1 MLEGLVATL
10 LNRFLGMYVENFD
23 TKQLNIGIWSGDVKL
38 RNLQLRKEALD
49 QLHLPLNVVKGHLG
63 QLILQ
68 IPWSN
73 LRGKPVRVTIED
85 VFLLAAPKEVA
96 EYDHEEEE
104 ARAYSVKMEKLENAE
119 LLKERNAEGMSSEE
133 QQKNQSFTAQLVT
146 AIVNNLQITIKN
158 IHVRYEDTI
167 ADPGHPFTL
176 GITLQNFSAVSTD
189 ENWKPT
195 FIQAS
200 SGTTFKLATL
210 DALAVYWDTDA
221 ALLGSG
227 KGSQADKEDQTLT
240 NEELLSKFRNLIV
253 SGDNAS
259 LQEHQF
265 ILKPVSGRAGLEI
278 DNLGRIDRPKLKA
291 RLLFEEL
298 GFVVDEDQ
306 YRDALMLVDLF
317 HYFKRHQEYKRYE
330 PKSKPKED
338 PKAWFRFAGTA
349 ILNNI
354 HERNRRWTW
363 DFFRERRDNRKRY
376 IELFKKRKKEESLS
390 PDETKELVELEKTSS
405 YEDLRFWRSLAR
417 NQLRKENIGV
427 KKEPQ
432 SQTWS
437 QWLWGGG
444 KAEKAEHADE
454 SQMSEEQRKELY
466 NVIDWDE
473 KKALSSAVDTPK
485 DVVKAQIE
493 MSLRTGSFT
502 LRRDPQGTK
511 IEILRLLF
519 DSFALKFLQR
529 PESFL
534 AEISLEGMRLYDG
547 TTPGNLHPQI
557 IKIRNSPAEPVE
569 EDDDDEKPGA
579 AEGKIEDLVMP
590 MKEASTKHFFYMAFE
605 NNPLDGSADTALS
618 VELKGFEIIY
628 NAAFVVGIVKFFKPP
643 ERHMES
649 VGALL
654 ESAGAAVEGFRQQT
668 RAGLEF
674 ALEEHKT
681 INAHLDLQ
689 APLIIIPDSVTEPS
703 RLCLMVDAGH
713 ARLNSE
719 LVDKATIREVQ
730 SKQKQ
735 KYTDEDY
742 QQLEDLMYDRFLL
755 KLDSTQILVGKTI
768 EETRSQLQLAGLSQS
783 KNFHVVDRINI
794 DFKIETCIVPKA
806 SGLTKFRII
815 GHLPILHASLSDEK
829 YKSLMR
835 IIDIAVPK
843 FNEDISNNNDAAA
856 VTSQP
861 ASSYQGDAL
870 AISRSAAINED
881 FDLDGSSDDESNTTD
896 SNQKVAERE
905 ILYKRRAFEFIFK
918 VDKLQGSLYKSTSPD
933 GSNDQLLVELVA
945 ENFQLQFYQRLYD
958 INAELSLEAL
968 FVEDNIE
975 KNPLPEFRNILSS
988 KDLEESTSKEKLLQL
1003 KFVKVDS
1010 KSPEFESTYESIA
1023 TNLEVYLSTINLVI
1037 TRKTVLTLLD
1047 FVLVTF
1053 ANNDKAIEQR
1063 KPDLKEISGD
1073 GKEISEQQPP
1083 PEASSEDR
1091 TRIKANL
1098 NTISI
1103 MLNNDGIRLATAS
1116 LRTANV
1122 DLFLIGKD
1130 LKLSARLGDLSV
1142 VDDVNEGVPADSP
1155 LRQLISIEGDEL
1167 ADFKYEKYDLDSES
1181 YPGYASSVYLRSGS
1195 LRVNFLTEPIRKIM
1209 DFSVK
1214 FGKMQAVFNA
1224 AREAAAQ
1231 QASQMQENASDM
1243 HFDILVKTPIIVF
1256 PKMVVTDEPESDQ
1269 LTAELGEIY
1278 AKNEFSRLDD
1288 TPNAQKANKISAGI
1302 RNVRLNSRLHYEM
1315 SKWEDLELLDKVD
1328 LHFDATMIDH
1338 EVGIRRPEIELRG
1351 TLSKVHLRITQKQLQ
1366 FMLELSRSIPA
1377 AFASDPAEL
1386 SEEDI
1391 EQEFAVTDTKPTKE
1405 ATILERKLDPES
1417 DAVTSQSPEIRT
1429 TPTSWTKIDMIFKA
1443 GALTLELIQASETE
1457 PVKDLDAASLSV
1469 FSLNDTKIKMRMIND
1484 GSLESELLIRSF
1496 TISDTRKRETNKF
1509 RKIMS
1514 LFNREVKQQ
1523 FMANLSVSGGA
1534 TKEAVVILTIDSPK
1548 IILALDYIF
1557 AILDFVNRATSVEDN
1572 NVIEEAG
1579 DDDDDLSDISEDLL
1593 SHNERQSKETSK
1605 KGDGS
1610 ATTNVSFRLN
1620 LVDAQVVLLANPAS
1634 SISEAIVLGTK
1645 HVLLAKQHATAL
1657 QVDKVGMFLCRMDK
1671 FETSR
1676 LRILDDFSIQATV
1689 DMQAQ
1694 NQTSPFTLISVNI
1707 DPLTLRLSL
1716 RDILL
1721 ALQTISKASELSG
1734 SGQNKENYIEPAK
1747 LKEIKGTTDKD
1758 RIATTLRHGTS
1769 TAKKTRK
1776 SEKIRE
1782 AQTLT
1787 QRSNSN
1793 DKSGVIRKEEMKIDI
1808 QGLRVVLIGDTHEL
1822 PMVDW
1827 NVKKFAVEINDWS
1840 SAMIVST
1847 SLETLINVFN
1857 FSKSTWEPL
1866 MEPWSLGFHLSKDP
1880 DTGKMSADLFSR
1892 KSVDFTFTTATIA
1905 LASHSAQFLSTDED
1919 VLSKPRGMESPYRF
1933 RNYTGFDL
1941 HVWAASDSGNDGPSA
1956 KLADGEEIPWRF
1968 EDPSTTRENLAPEGV
1983 TGIVGIRLNGS
1994 GFDSIERITVNREAE
2009 NLYGLIPKKD
2019 NVQHRMAVEIKLGTD
2034 SVKYVTFRSPLLVE
2048 NMTQI
2053 PFELGIFNHESGDLL
2068 KIVNIAPGDARPAP
2082 IGSAYIHS
2090 LLIRP
2095 DQGFGYQWSTERL
2108 YWRDIVKRPVKTLMC
2123 YGEQSN
2129 NSPPFYIQT
2138 CSVYDKKNPLTK

>member
-49 QLHLPLNVVKGHLG
+49 QLHLPLNVIKGHLG

-104 ARAYSVKMEKLENAE
+104 ARSYSLKMEKLENAE
-119 LLKERNAEGMSSEE
+119 LLKDRNSEGMSPEE
-133 QQKNQSFTAQLVT
+133 QQKNQSFTATLVT

-158 IHVRYEDTI
+158 IHIRYEDTI

-176 GITLQNFSAVSTD
+176 GVTLRNFSAVSTD

-195 FIQAS
+195 FVQAN

-210 DALAVYWDTDA
+210 DALAIYWDTDA

-227 KGSQADKEDQTLT
+227 KGSQADKEDQSLAG
-240 NEELLSKFRNLIV
+240 EELLAEFRKLIV

-265 ILKPVSGRAGLEI
+265 MLKPVSGRAGLEI
-278 DNLGRIDRPKLKA
+278 DNLGRTDRPKLKA

-298 GFVVDEDQ
+298 GFIIDEDQ

-317 HYFKRHQEYKRYE
+317 HYFIRHQEYKKFQ
-330 PKSKPKED
+330 PKSKPKDD
-338 PKAWFRFAGTA
+338 PRTWFKFAGTA

-376 IELFKKRKKEESLS
+376 IELFKKRKKEETITA
-390 PDETKELVELEKTSS
+390 DETKELTGLEKKLS

-427 KKEPQ
+427 KSEPQ

-444 KAEKAEHADE
+444 KPNKAEHTDE

-485 DVVKAQIE
+485 DVVKVQIE
-493 MSLRTGSFT
+493 MSLRTGSFE
-502 LRRDPQGTK
+502 LKRDPQGRRT
-511 IEILRLLF
+511 EVLRLLF
-519 DSFALKFLQR
+519 DSFAMKFLQR
-529 PESFL
+529 PDSFL
-534 AEISLEGMRLYDG
+534 TEVSLEGMRLYDG
-547 TTPGNLHPQI
+547 TTPGSIYPQI
-557 IKIRNSPAEPVE
+557 IKIRDDPTEPQDENGDTSSTAERKD
-569 EDDDDEKPGA
+569 EDF
-579 AEGKIEDLVMP
+579 VMS
-590 MKEASTKHFFYMAFE
+590 MNETSTKHFFYLAFE

-618 VELKGFEIIY
+618 VELKGIEIIY
-628 NAAFVVGIVKFFKPP
+628 NPIFVVEIAKFFKPP

-654 ESAGAAVEGFRQQT
+654 ESAGAAVEGIRQQT

-689 APLIIIPDSVTEPS
+689 APLIIIPDSVTEVS

-713 ARLNSE
+713 AE
-719 LVDKATIREVQ
+719 LSSDLIDKATIREVQ

-742 QQLEDLMYDRFLL
+742 QQLEDLMYDKFSL

-768 EETRSQLQLAGLSQS
+768 QETRSQLSLADPSES
-783 KNFHVVDRINI
+783 KNLHIIDRINM
-794 DFKIETCIVPKA
+794 DFRIETCIVPKA
-806 SGLTKFRII
+806 SGLTKFRIR
-815 GHLPILHASLSDEK
+815 GHLPILHASMSDKK

-835 IIDIAVPK
+835 LIDIAVPK
-843 FNEDISNNNDAAA
+843 FNEDISSNDKNVVALG
-856 VTSQP
+856 SQN
-861 ASSYQGDAL
+861 ASSYRGDAL
-870 AISRSAAINED
+870 AISRPAMINGE
-881 FDLDGSSDDESNTTD
+881 LDVDSSSDNESSNTD
-896 SNQKVAERE
+896 NIQKSTEPNVRYER
-905 ILYKRRAFEFIFK
+905 KTFEFTFT
-918 VDKLQGSLYKSTSPD
+918 VDRLQGSLYKGAPSEESH
-933 GSNDQLLVELVA
+933 DQLLVELIA
-945 ENFQLQFYQRLYD
+945 EKFQLQFYQRPYD
-958 INAELSLEAL
+958 INANLSLEAL
-968 FVEDNIE
+968 VIEDNIE
-975 KNPLPEFRNILSS
+975 KDSLSEFRNILSS
-988 KDLEESTSKEKLLQL
+988 KDSADSSPKSKLLQL
-1003 KFVKVDS
+1003 RFVKVDAD
-1010 KSPEFESTYESIA
+1010 SPEFEPTYQGIA
-1023 TNLEVYLSTINLVI
+1023 TNLDVSLSTINLVI
-1037 TRKTVLTLLD
+1037 TRKTILTLLD

-1053 ANNDKAIEQR
+1053 ASNDKSVEQQNPGHEER
-1063 KPDLKEISGD
+1063 FTDAKE
-1073 GKEISEQQPP
+1073 KSEQQPLQ
-1083 PEASSEDR
+1083 EARNENK

-1103 MLNNDGIRLATAS
+1103 ILNNDGIRLATAS

-1122 DLFLIGKD
+1122 DLLLIGQT
-1130 LKLSARLGDLSV
+1130 LRLGARLGNLSV
-1142 VDDVNEGVPADSP
+1142 LDDVNQGVSPDSP

-1167 ADFKYEKYDLDSES
+1167 ADLKYETYDMNSES
-1181 YPGYASSVYLRSGS
+1181 YPGYASSIYLRSGS
-1195 LRVNFLTEPIRKIM
+1195 LKVNFLTEPFRKIM

-1231 QASQMQENASDM
+1231 QANQMQENASDM
-1243 HFDILVKTPIIVF
+1243 HFDILIRTPIIVF
-1256 PKMVVTDEPESDQ
+1256 PKMVVTDEPERDQ
-1269 LTAELGEIY
+1269 LTANLGEIY
-1278 AKNEFSRLDD
+1278 AKNEFSSTDD
-1288 TPNAQKANKISAGI
+1288 PPKAEKANKISAGI
-1302 RNVRLNSRLHYEM
+1302 RNIRLNSRLHYGM
-1315 SKWEDLELLDKVD
+1315 SKREDLELLDKVD
-1328 LHFDATMIDH
+1328 LHFDAIMVNH
-1338 EVGIRRPEIELRG
+1338 ESGSRRPELEIQG
-1351 TLSKVHLRITQKQLQ
+1351 SLSKVHLRVNQKQLK
-1366 FMLELSRSIPA
+1366 FILELSRSIPA
-1377 AFASDPAEL
+1377 AFASDPVEL
-1386 SEEDI
+1386 SEEEI
-1391 EQEFAVTDTKPTKE
+1391 EQEFTFANAKPAIDASKSE
-1405 ATILERKLDPES
+1405 EQPEKRP
-1417 DAVTSQSPEIRT
+1417 DAVTSQSPEIVT
-1429 TPTSWTKIDMIFKA
+1429 TLDSWTKVDMAFKA
-1443 GALTLELIQASETE
+1443 GALTLELIQASEEE
-1457 PVKDLDAASLSV
+1457 PVEDLDAASLSV
-1469 FSLNDTKIKMRMIND
+1469 FSLNDTNIKLRMIND

-1496 TISDTRKRETNKF
+1496 TISDTRKQETNKF

-1514 LFNREVKQQ
+1514 LFNKEVKQQ
-1523 FMANLSVSGGA
+1523 FMANLSVSGGSSRDA
-1534 TKEAVVILTIDSPK
+1534 IVILTIDSPK

-1557 AILDFVNRATSVEDN
+1557 AILDFIDKATSIEDKN
-1572 NVIEEAG
+1572 ALEDIG
-1579 DDDDDLSDISEDLL
+1579 DDDDDQSDVSDDLL
-1593 SHNERQSKETSK
+1593 SQSEGENNETSNN
-1605 KGDGS
+1605 DNLYA
-1610 ATTNVSFRLN
+1610 ATNLSFRLN
-1620 LVDAQVVLLANPAS
+1620 LVDAQIVLLANPAS
-1634 SISEAIVLGTK
+1634 SNSEAIVLGTK
-1645 HVLLAKQHATAL
+1645 HVLLAKQHATTL

-1676 LRILDDFSIQATV
+1676 LRILDDFSIQTTV

-1694 NQTSPFTLISVNI
+1694 DQTSPFMLISVNI

-1721 ALQTISKASELSG
+1721 AMQTITKASELSG
-1734 SGQNKENYIEPAK
+1734 SGQKKEIDTEPTK
-1747 LKEIKGTTDKD
+1747 LKEIKGETGNK
-1758 RIATTLRHGTS
+1758 RLASNIKHGTS
-1769 TAKKTRK
+1769 TARKTRK
-1776 SEKIRE
+1776 SVKAKETRLQPQK
-1782 AQTLT
+1782 
-1787 QRSNSN
+1787 SNSGQ
-1793 DKSGVIRKEEMKIDI
+1793 KSGVVRKEEMKVEI

-1822 PMVDW
+1822 PMIDW
-1827 NVKKFAVEINDWS
+1827 NVKNFAVEISDWS
-1840 SAMIVST
+1840 SAMTVTT

-1866 MEPWSLGFHLSKDP
+1866 MEPWNLGFHLSKDP
-1880 DTGKMSADLFSR
+1880 DTGKISADLYSR

-1919 VLSKPRGMESPYRF
+1919 VLSKPRGIESPYRF
-1933 RNYTGFDL
+1933 RNHTGFDL
-1941 HVWAASDSGNDGPSA
+1941 RVWAVSDGDNGGSKA
-1956 KLADGEEIPWRF
+1956 KLTDGEEIPWRF
-1968 EDPSTTRENLAPEGV
+1968 EDPSTTRENLAPEGA
-1983 TGIVGIRLNGS
+1983 TGVVGIRLEGS
-1994 GFDSIERITVNREAE
+1994 GFDSVEQISVNREAE
-2009 NLYGLIPKKD
+2009 NLYSLIPKKD
-2019 NVQHRMAVEIKLGTD
+2019 NVQHRMAVDVKLGTD

-2048 NMTQI
+2048 NVTQI

-2068 KIVNIAPGDARPAP
+2068 KIINIAPGDARPAP

-2095 DQGFGYQWSTERL
+2095 DQGFGYQWCTEPL
-2108 YWRDIVKRPVKTLMC
+2108 YWRDLLKRPVKTLMC

-2129 NSPPFYIQT
+2129 DSPPFYIQT
-2138 CSVYDKKNPLTK
+2138 CSVFDKKNPLTK